1 MKHDIINFVHA
12 NGFPAKSYNTF
23 LDLFSD
29 DFKVIALEKYGHNP
43 LYSITHNW
51 QYLVDELIAFVITQK
66 KALNRE
72 HEKVINIGHSFG
84 GVISFMAACQRPD
97 LFKGVIMLDPPAF
110 TGTTAFMMKLLK
122 GTKLFDKISPAG
134 KSNIRRKQ
142 WPLNTNMVEQ
152 FKHKSLFKNFDIR
165 CLSDYANHGFVN
177 RNQKQELLFSAEVET
192 EVFRTLPVNLGSYK
206 SKLNIP
212 ATLIYAQN
220 GVCTG
225 KAVKRFAKQNI
236 INTVEFTDAGHMFPL
251 EKPEQTAALIKGII
265 KTF

>member
-23 LDLFSD
+23 LDLFVD
-29 DFKVIALEKYGHNP
+29 DFKVIALDKYGHNP

-51 QYLVDELIAFVITQK
+51 QYLVDELIAFVITQN

-72 HEKVINIGHSFG
+72 NEKVINIGHSFG
-84 GVISFMAACQRPD
+84 GVISFMAACQRPE

-122 GTKLFDKISPAG
+122 GTELFDKITPAG
-134 KSNIRRKQ
+134 KANIRRNH
-142 WPLNTNMVEQ
+142 WPLNANMVDQ
-152 FKHKSLFKNFDIR
+152 FKHKSLFKNFDPR
-165 CLSDYANHGFVN
+165 CLSDYANHGFIK
-177 RNQKQELLFSAEVET
+177 RNQKQELLFSASVET
-192 EVFRTLPVNLGSYK
+192 QVFRTLPVNLGSFK
-206 SKLNIP
+206 NKLNIP

-220 GVCTG
+220 GVCSK
-225 KAVKRFAKQNI
+225 KAVKRFAKKND
-236 INTVEFTDAGHMFPL
+236 INTVELANTGHMFPL
-251 EKPEQTAALIKGII
+251 EQPEQTAALIKDII